1 MFDSGRLPQARDQQ
15 WRLLQVEVEVEVEVR
30 WHGRLGRQAAAL
42 AREREAEETSRRNM
56 RDNAI
61 LQDVTSRKW

>member
-15 WRLLQVEVEVEVEVR
+15 WRLLQVEVKVR
-30 WHGRLGRQAAAL
+30 WRGRLGRQAAAL
-42 AREREAEETSRRNM
+42 AREREQEAEEASRRDM

-61 LQDVTSRKW
+61 PQDVTSRKW